1 MKILS
6 IDTASN
12 ICGVSILEDK
22 KLICNLDNDTGRTHS
37 ENLMPIINTAFKK
50 TNLCLKDIELI
61 ICDKGPRFFYW
72 NSYRSS
78 HCQSFCR

>member
-22 KLICNLDNDTGRTHS
+22 KLLCQLDNDTGRTHS
-37 ENLMPIINTAFKK
+37 ENLMPMIDSAFKK
-50 TNLCLKDIELI
+50 ANLTINDINLI
-61 ICDKGPRFFYW
+61 VCDIGPRFFYW
-72 NSYRSS
+72 N
-78 HCQSFCR
+78 

>member
-22 KLICNLDNDTGRTHS
+22 KLLCQLDNNTGRTHS
-37 ENLMPIINTAFKK
+37 ENLMPMIETAFTKS
-50 TNLCLKDIELI
+50 NLTLKDMDLMV
-61 ICDKGPRFFYW
+61 CDIGPRFFYW
-72 NSYRSS
+72 N
-78 HCQSFCR
+78 